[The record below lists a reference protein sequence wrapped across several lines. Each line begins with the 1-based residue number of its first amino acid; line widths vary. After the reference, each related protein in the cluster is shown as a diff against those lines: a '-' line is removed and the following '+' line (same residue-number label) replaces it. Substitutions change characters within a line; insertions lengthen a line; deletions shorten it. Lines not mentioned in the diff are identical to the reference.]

1 MILRSRLGVAAAVV
15 AAILVNVAD
24 GGSTAS
30 AAPQLR
36 GTISYGSF
44 RSEALRG
51 TDHYAVYLPPGYA
64 GSSSRY
70 PVVYFLHGLPASAD
84 PHQRIGTIPQAV
96 EQSGHRAIVVGVQG
110 ARSGD
115 LDPEWLD
122 HGRGRNWETAT
133 AVGLMHA
140 IDSRYRTIPTRAGR
154 LLVGISAGGYG
165 ATLIADHHPA

>member
-15 AAILVNVAD
+15 PAILVNVAD

-84 PHQRIGTIPQAV
+84 AYKRIGTIAQAV

-122 HGRGRNWETAT
+122 HGRGRNWGTPT
-133 AVGLMHA
+133 AVGVSPPIGSPYPA
-140 IDSRYRTIPTRAGR
+140 IPDPRGPSPRG
-154 LLVGISAGGYG
+154 L
-165 ATLIADHHPA
+165 PAP